1 MDLSTL
7 SSADVLSIKEFAY
20 AHDLRISE
28 VIELLKLE
36 QERIKT
42 EQLSEIASELSM
54 LNTFL
59 SDKRNNLNSKNVL
72 ESVESSIYSVTTAI
86 EKLDNKY

>member
-1 MDLSTL
+1 MDLNNLTGE
-7 SSADVLSIKEFAY
+7 VRIIKEFAY

-42 EQLSEIASELSM
+42 EH
-54 LNTFL
+54 
-59 SDKRNNLNSKNVL
+59 L
-72 ESVESSIYSVTTAI
+72 EQMTVYYVS
-86 EKLDNKY
+86 

>member
-1 MDLSTL
+1 MDLNNLTGE
-7 SSADVLSIKEFAY
+7 VRIIKEFAY

-42 EQLSEIASELSM
+42 EQLNEIASELSM

-86 EKLDNKY
+86 EKLDKNY

>member
-1 MDLSTL
+1 MDLNNL
-7 SSADVLSIKEFAY
+7 SKDVREIKHFAY
-20 AHDLRISE
+20 SHDLRISE

-86 EKLDNKY
+86 EKLDKNY